1 LCIKGSASTIH
12 QHPLLIPLPQRRPRP
27 VCARGAAE
35 AGGRPRLER
44 GPFCFSR
51 RAAARCGGPPSS
63 GLLLGPPQNQ
73 RGVSGGSQAFFDS
86 KLRAAPGRSCG
97 ALATAR
103 CHKQVGKTCRG
114 CCRSERCIGYLG
126 SDGAEQRRF
135 LSCAGSASRSES
147 GRSKSR
153 KRWVTRRS
161 SATRG
166 QLARNGR
173 TVDVELVVIE
183 SPGRGDPR
191 LRCSHEE
198 SRCVT
203 DATGALEK
211 QEPVGHCAHHDE
223 LTGLPD
229 CLFLAGTPA
238 ECN

>member
-1 LCIKGSASTIH
+1 VHKGQCLQSISTH
-12 QHPLLIPLPQRRPRP
+12 CRFLSRNVGRGR
-27 VCARGAAE
+27 CAREGPQKRAVVHGSSEARSVSRDARPPGAAVHLPVGSCSDPRKTNAACL
-35 AGGRPRLER
+35 AGAKPFSTASCVPHQGDHAGLWPRRGAISRLER
-44 GPFCFSR
+44 P
-51 RAAARCGGPPSS
+51 AE
-63 GLLLGPPQNQ
+63 
-73 RGVSGGSQAFFDS
+73 
-86 KLRAAPGRSCG
+86 
-97 ALATAR
+97 
-103 CHKQVGKTCRG
+103 VG
-114 CCRSERCIGYLG
+114 CRSERCIGYLG

>member
-1 LCIKGSASTIH
+1 VHKGSASTIH

-114 CCRSERCIGYLG
+114 WLSQRTMHWVLR
-126 SDGAEQRRF
+126 QRRCRTTPVPVLRWICLAQREWEEQVTKTLGDSQKF
-135 LSCAGSASRSES
+135 RYARSACQE
-147 GRSKSR
+147 
-153 KRWVTRRS
+153 W
-161 SATRG
+161 
-166 QLARNGR
+166 QNC
-173 TVDVELVVIE
+173 
-183 SPGRGDPR
+183 
-191 LRCSHEE
+191 RC
-198 SRCVT
+198 
-203 DATGALEK
+203 
-211 QEPVGHCAHHDE
+211 
-223 LTGLPD
+223 
-229 CLFLAGTPA
+229 
-238 ECN
+238 